1 MLHYPINIAE
11 SPPRRTEYLIEFGR
25 RRRWFLRRWRNA
37 LTSEE
42 RASCNDLERRVQRA
56 LSRILGYVQFKIL
69 FRVVSKRVNEEFH
82 EDVFTV
88 EDYQLIAKDSSQPA
102 EEFLLLKNAV
112 ITNSQTMLQIDNFAA
127 EKRQSIISIGS
138 LQRFAVAPSPEAH
151 ETAAQDEP
159 PQSSTDEHGQPK
171 QDLASININNN
182 TTASGT
188 YMDMHVNHTDTT
200 IDMQSLGLG
209 AIMPVMTVD
218 YYTGAKKKK
227 TTGNQKTATKIQNSR
242 HGRHGRRGKGVTPR
256 EPPARNTSERR
267 AQNTVVNTAN
277 AAKQKEKKKGTPT
290 VVAAFPSKTEDTW
303 EGEEPQ
309 QRHVSREERLLAKW
323 EKEKAAA
330 VAAEERRL
338 KEAYRTVTRRI
349 RTLREEKN
357 MKYADE
363 VIANYHAGVKH
374 AQEVREANYLFL
386 RMKVE
391 SDRKKID
398 RQRRKREKT
407 KSTVN
412 SGEKQ
417 TPRQRRPSSPGS
429 T

>member
-1 MLHYPINIAE
+1 M
-11 SPPRRTEYLIEFGR
+11 
-25 RRRWFLRRWRNA
+25 
-37 LTSEE
+37 
-42 RASCNDLERRVQRA
+42 QRA

-188 YMDMHVNHTDTT
+188 YMDMQVNHTDTT

-227 TTGNQKTATKIQNSR
+227 TTGNQKTATKIQNSSNDN
-242 HGRHGRRGKGVTPR
+242 GRHGSNGSNGSGRHGKGVNPR
-256 EPPARNTSERR
+256 QPARNTSERR
-267 AQNTVVNTAN
+267 AQNRVANTAN

-290 VVAAFPSKTEDTW
+290 VVAAFPSKTEDVS
-303 EGEEPQ
+303 EGDKPQ

-417 TPRQRRPSSPGS
+417 TPRQRRPSTGS